1 VEIFSYIIIAVVAYL
16 LGNISTSYIVAKRI
30 AGVDIRTQGSGNAG
44 STNVLRTLGK
54 RAGAMTFLGDV
65 LKGVMAVLISESA
78 ARLVGI
84 DTLLAGYL
92 AVICVV
98 AGHNWPAVLGFR
110 GGKGVATSL
119 GAMLAVNPV
128 ITLMCLAV
136 FILVVAITKYVSLG
150 SVVGIGCSPIFMIMV
165 KNKAGL
171 IVALFLTA
179 SVIYNHRANIKRLL
193 NGTERKIGQKKE

>member
-1 VEIFSYIIIAVVAYL
+1 MFSYIIIAVVAYL

-65 LKGVMAVLISESA
+65 LKGVMAVLISEFA

-136 FILVVAITKYVSLG
+136 FILVVVITKYVSLG

>member
-1 VEIFSYIIIAVVAYL
+1 MEIFSYIIIAVVAYL

-65 LKGVMAVLISESA
+65 LKGVMAVLISELA

-136 FILVVAITKYVSLG
+136 FILVVVITKYVSLG
-150 SVVGIGCSPIFMIMV
+150 SVVGIGCSPIFMIIV

>member
-1 VEIFSYIIIAVVAYL
+1 MEIFSYIIIAVVAYL

-119 GAMLAVNPV
+119 GAMLAVNSV

>member
-1 VEIFSYIIIAVVAYL
+1 MEIFSYIIIAVVAYL